1 MTLTIQDVLFNK
13 SSIQDIDIL
22 GKSLGDISIEDLMA
36 MLMKWSD
43 AGQPADPS
51 STEMLNISQIDIPDE
66 EE

>member
-1 MTLTIQDVLFNK
+1 MIITM
-13 SSIQDIDIL
+13 QDILFDMSSTQEIDML
-22 GKSLGDISIEDLMA
+22 GKSLGDVSVEDLMA
-36 MLMKWSD
+36 MLMKRSD